1 MSLTLDGIELGTL
14 FLSPMAGIT
23 DSVYRRL
30 CRSMG
35 ADTLYTGF
43 ISSEGIVRNNKRT
56 LGMLSFAEEEHPIA
70 VQLFGSSPE
79 IIAEAAVRA
88 WEMRPDFID
97 INFGCPARKVT
108 RKVAGCAILNDMI
121 LFRDVVNAVVASIPC
136 PVTVKIRSGWD
147 RSNLVYIDA
156 AQIAAEE
163 GAHAV
168 AFHPRTGVQGYSG
181 EADWDMIDHL
191 VRESPIPVI
200 GSGDIFEPDD
210 ILRMLETTGCAAVMV
225 ARGAIGNPWIFSRTK
240 RYLESGELPP
250 QPVVEE
256 RLSVA
261 LIHARFNVEEKGEM
275 RGMREIRKHISNY
288 TKGLW
293 CGSRLRHAI
302 IKTESLEAMEEIMAR
317 YLEMLADYR
326 KGEDLCT
333 NLI

>member
-43 ISSEGIVRNNKRT
+43 ISSDGIVRNNRRT
-56 LGMLSFAEEEHPIA
+56 LGLLSFAEEEHPIA
-70 VQLFGSSPE
+70 VQLFGNSPE
-79 IIAEAAVRA
+79 IIAAAAVRA

-108 RKVAGCAILNDMI
+108 RKVAGCAILNDMV
-121 LFRDVVNAVVASIPC
+121 LYRDVVTAVVASIPC

-181 EADWDMIDHL
+181 EADWEMIGHL

-240 RYLESGELPP
+240 RYIESGELPP
-250 QPVVEE
+250 QPEVEE
-256 RLSVA
+256 RLRVA

-275 RGMREIRKHISNY
+275 RGMREIRKHMSNY

-302 IKTESLEAMEEIMAR
+302 IKTESLEAMEEITAR
-317 YLEMLADYR
+317 YLKKLADYR